1 MQIQTGLTIAT
12 EMAATGRAA
21 WLSGRCDFLDRTT
34 IVQSVHCHLSHQYC
48 DERDVLRYVAATCV
62 IRHGIGIHA
71 NQLGE
76 SAYGESGS
84 LKLDEKLSVRHQRSP
99 PPIF

>member
-21 WLSGRCDFLDRTT
+21 WLSG
-34 IVQSVHCHLSHQYC
+34 
-48 DERDVLRYVAATCV
+48 
-62 IRHGIGIHA
+62 HGIGIHA

-99 PPIF
+99 PHIF